1 MMCASKSCLLILHY
15 LMLAKVK
22 CMSFDVWFA
31 IAENVF
37 TLKWNDLKSLVM
49 SGNNIKQQNLL
60 WITILLSPCVE
71 FCNIDNYISCIVY
84 YCSHNVHYFL
94 FSFVN
99 LDHFIVLLVALYYN
113 FHLNYIM
120 HLADTVI
127 KLMIHYKQLML
138 LSGFQ
143 HYKCILYGFSYRK
156 AIVQQK

>member
-1 MMCASKSCLLILHY
+1 M
-15 LMLAKVK
+15 
-22 CMSFDVWFA
+22 
-31 IAENVF
+31 
-37 TLKWNDLKSLVM
+37 
-49 SGNNIKQQNLL
+49 
-60 WITILLSPCVE
+60 E

-99 LDHFIVLLVALYYN
+99 IDLFIVLSVALYYN

-138 LSGFQ
+138 LLWFMFHQGYAFHENKIQ
-143 HYKCILYGFSYRK
+143 DFSITNAYSTGLATGK
-156 AIVQQK
+156 P